1 MEKKFPKNT
10 FSKRLGSMLS
20 VDSRRMF
27 TTPLFLYYSWYCSS
41 YAYPY
46 PRYDNS
52 DGWLS
57 FS

>member
-27 TTPLFLYYSWYCSS
+27 TTPLFYIILGI
-41 YAYPY
+41 AVAMPI
-46 PRYDNS
+46 
-52 DGWLS
+52 LILVMTQ
-57 FS
+57 